1 MSDEDSVSVWIG
13 RLKSGDED
21 AAAQIWQRYYRRQVG
36 LARTV
41 LRDVHGAADED
52 DAAQS
57 AYRTF
62 CARVVDGKFPQLET
76 RDDLWRIL
84 ATITY
89 RKALKVSKKE
99 RRHAALPMT
108 SDEDWQDNG
117 PSPELAEM
125 TRQELSRLFEL
136 LGDTTLR
143 VVAYSK
149 LEGLTNREIAQ
160 SLGKSIATVERKL
173 NLIRQIWSQEDDR
186 QKTS

>member
-125 TRQELSRLFEL
+125 TRE
-136 LGDTTLR
+136 TLR
-143 VVAYSK
+143 ALPLVAEKLQEAERQLTVYRTVLEDQESATLKLRTHAVVAIG
-149 LEGLTNREIAQ
+149 LERL
-160 SLGKSIATVERKL
+160 V
-173 NLIRQIWSQEDDR
+173 WSAM
-186 QKTS
+186 SC